1 MIPPSL
7 LSTARLYGLDCRIA
21 RQIRGSAPPAKFRIV
36 SEASDVS
43 LEVVVSKTPLR
54 ACFTQSVI
62 LGASR
67 EIALKSAATTKS
79 QTKRDIRVTPAP
91 PARYPQ

>member
-1 MIPPSL
+1 MISSSL
-7 LSTARLYGLDCRIA
+7 LSAARLFGLDCGIE
-21 RQIRGSAPPAKFRIV
+21 RQIRGSAPPVKFSIV

-43 LEVVVSKTPLR
+43 LEIVVSKIPLR
-54 ACFTQSVI
+54 ACLTQSVV

-67 EIALKSAATTKS
+67 EIALQAAVTTEC